1 MVRSF
6 STFAGW
12 VEYSPNSI
20 FASWTRYYAVLE
32 GPLLVLYT
40 KEAEHED
47 LTDADKFMEIPLEE
61 EGVRVEMESA
71 GGKVIVIRRSA
82 GNVKLRTETAA
93 AWLRWLTD
101 IRT

>member
-47 LTDADKFMEIPLEE
+47 LTDADKF
-61 EGVRVEMESA
+61 VS
-71 GGKVIVIRRSA
+71 GKIV
-82 GNVKLRTETAA
+82 VVCQLR
-93 AWLRWLTD
+93 D
-101 IRT
+101 DD